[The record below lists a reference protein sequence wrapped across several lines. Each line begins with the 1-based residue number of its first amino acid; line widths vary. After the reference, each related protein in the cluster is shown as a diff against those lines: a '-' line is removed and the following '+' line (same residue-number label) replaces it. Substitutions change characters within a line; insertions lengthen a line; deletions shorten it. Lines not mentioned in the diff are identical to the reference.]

1 MALTTL
7 LSGNAFAH
15 EAGEFF
21 IRAGSATVRPTEGAG
36 GTLGSLGG
44 FDVSNNTQL
53 GLTFTYMA
61 TDNIGV
67 ELLAATPFRH
77 KIGTAA
83 TGDIATVHHLPPTL
97 MAQWYFGDSSSK
109 LRPYVGVGVNYTTF
123 FDEGFNDN
131 GKETGLSDLS
141 LKDSPGAAGQV
152 GMDYLINRDWLINM
166 SVWYMDI
173 DTTASYKMGG
183 VSSATVYAS
192 IRGCLCSLR
201 VIVLSSSAKLLC
213 KTGHQMTSF
222 SILSTRIV
230 VLTSR
235 SQLSHVC
242 F

>member
-1 MALTTL
+1 MKKLTVAALALTTL

-77 KIGTAA
+77 KIGTS
-83 TGDIATVHHLPPTL
+83 T
-97 MAQWYFGDSSSK
+97 QWYFGDSSSK

-141 LKDSPGAAGQV
+141 LKDSWGAAGQV

-173 DTTASYKMGG
+173 DTTANYKLAGAQQHDNVRLDPWVFMF
-183 VSSATVYAS
+183 SAGY
-192 IRGCLCSLR
+192 R
-201 VIVLSSSAKLLC
+201 
-213 KTGHQMTSF
+213 F
-222 SILSTRIV
+222 
-230 VLTSR
+230 
-235 SQLSHVC
+235 
-242 F
+242 